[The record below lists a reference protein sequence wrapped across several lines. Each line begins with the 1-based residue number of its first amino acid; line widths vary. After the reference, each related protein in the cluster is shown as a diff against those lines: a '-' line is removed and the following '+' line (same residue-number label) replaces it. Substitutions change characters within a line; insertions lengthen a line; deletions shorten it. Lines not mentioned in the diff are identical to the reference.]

1 MAWRADWMSAV
12 FDKITAVYGHIDE
25 NGPSVRKW
33 PARKEAI
40 TDKMVKNDR
49 LSVKIQPFRTWFYGQ
64 MLRKASCVRKSSV
77 WWAKIYGQITGKCQ
91 FVRKMRFAYGQI
103 IKNGGFVRKS
113 GLNFGWM
120 VEQHH
125 FKKCSFLYGKSKK
138 RLEKSIK
145 NRLPSFDISFNSSKK
160 RDFFPSLFVGTN
172 QVNNF
177 VKNDTQF

>member
-91 FVRKMRFAYGQI
+91 FVRK
-103 IKNGGFVRKS
+103 S

-125 FKKCSFLYGKSKK
+125 FKKGSFCAENQRNVLKSQSKTDCL
-138 RLEKSIK
+138 RSIFHLIRAR
-145 NRLPSFDISFNSSKK
+145 NGT
-160 RDFFPSLFVGTN
+160 FFPVSSLGQIKWTISWKMTRNSKRWLKFWA
-172 QVNNF
+172 
-177 VKNDTQF
+177 K